1 MRKFLMIALNTVA
14 LLGLASMA
22 FAANQLDSAALGYTC
37 LAAALGIGIA
47 AFGCGIGMGL
57 GLKGACEG
65 VARNPDVSGKITGT
79 MILAFAFIESLA
91 IYALVISFILLYAQK
106 KGGQGLP
113 FFVRADFNAL
123 NAVAPGRAIRSAT
136 TGLHPLLRAVPCA
149 DRPSSRPGTQPTP
162 RKRGKTNR
170 RTTGAPSAGH
180 AGHPS
185 CAMLRFQVF

>member
-1 MRKFLMIALNTVA
+1 MRKFLMVALNTVA

-22 FAANQLDSAALGYTC
+22 FAATQLDPTAVAYTS

-91 IYALVISFILLYAQK
+91 IYALVISFILLFAN
-106 KGGQGLP
+106 P
-113 FFVRADFNAL
+113 F
-123 NAVAPGRAIRSAT
+123 S
-136 TGLHPLLRAVPCA
+136 
-149 DRPSSRPGTQPTP
+149 
-162 RKRGKTNR
+162 
-170 RTTGAPSAGH
+170 
-180 AGHPS
+180 
-185 CAMLRFQVF
+185 